1 MPKFRERLRIEK
13 LTSAASAALDILVNG
28 DTESRIK
35 VDAGGKV
42 TWGDGSIA
50 GDTNLY
56 RDSADV
62 LKTDDTFKTL
72 ALFVDN
78 IEIDPAGAVTGNA
91 LVFDGSKFAP
101 GEGGGGAS
109 ISISDTAP
117 SSPEAGDLW
126 YESDTGSTFV
136 YYDSYWVEIGGV
148 GVVSSTGSAN
158 LDGLTDVILTSPTN
172 GQVLKYNG
180 TAWVNAADDAGTT
193 INSLDDIGD
202 VATSGLFSGQF
213 LKWNGTAWVNDAID
227 LGTDT
232 TGNYVSDITAGTGIT
247 VTHTPGEGS
256 SPTIAVS
263 ENTYQPLDAELTALA
278 GLTSAADKLPY
289 FTGSGT
295 ATTTDIT
302 SAARNLL
309 DDATATD
316 MLLTLNLG
324 TTSAVHFGTLRANNV
339 NIGVSAANE
348 IDTVSGNL
356 TIDSADGTVT
366 IDDNL
371 VVSGDLTVNGTTTT
385 LNTETLAVEDN
396 IVVLNSGVTGSPTLD
411 AGIEVERGTRNNVS
425 IFWDEDGTSGR
436 WRVNYEYTDGGM
448 TNTPIALEGVT
459 QLNNLAGVFYEF
471 VSSGQ
476 VLTYDGTQW
485 TPQNI
490 PEAPSPVNDS
500 RFGAI
505 LSMDIGV

>member
-1 MPKFRERLRIEK
+1 MAQKFTVPITVRQLS
-13 LTSAASAALDILVNG
+13 SAGSDAFTIYVDG
-28 DTESRIK
+28 DTFSRLQIQ
-35 VDAGGKV
+35 AGGRLV
-42 TWGDGSIA
+42 WGPGSGA
-50 GDTNLY
+50 ADTNLY
-56 RDSADV
+56 RDAADV
-62 LKTDDTFKTL
+62 LKTDDTFKSA
-72 ALFVDN
+72 ALFVGG
-78 IEIDPAGAVTGNA
+78 IEIAPSGAASGNA
-91 LVFDGSKFAP
+91 LIYDGTKFVP
-101 GEGGGGAS
+101 GESGARKT
-109 ISISDTAP
+109 ISDTAP

-136 YYDSYWVEIGGV
+136 YYDSYWIEIGGI
-148 GVVSSTGSAN
+148 GVVSSAGSGD
-158 LDGLTDVILTSPTN
+158 LDGLSDVTLTSPTN

-256 SPTIAVS
+256 SPTIAVTS
-263 ENTYQPLDAELTALA
+263 NTYQPLDTELTALA

-289 FTGSGT
+289 FTGAGT
-295 ATTTDIT
+295 ASTTDIT
-302 SAARNLL
+302 SAARSIL
-309 DDATATD
+309 DDTSTGAIRT
-316 MLLTLNLG
+316 TLGVG
-324 TTSAVHFGTLRANNV
+324 TTDSPSFAGVTADNV
-339 NIGVSAANE
+339 QVGVTGANE
-348 IDTVSGNL
+348 IDTTSGNL
-356 TIDSADGTVT
+356 TIDSAGGTVT
-366 IDDNL
+366 VDDNL

-385 LNTETLAVEDN
+385 LNTETLAIEDN

-425 IFWDEDGTSGR
+425 IFWDEEGTYGR

-459 QLNNLAGVFYEF
+459 QLNNLAGVFYEA